1 MPLGGTQ
8 ASPHYSIEAVENP
21 SSESQLTAQPAA
33 QSAVECPAEN
43 VVRLADYRAKRRVR
57 AARAAAALQQGW
69 GPQYYCLRCDGD
81 EFKLYAS
88 GVVHCAHCGSL
99 MRNLFI
105 SGSKSE
111 EPAQ

>member
-1 MPLGGTQ
+1 MWT
-8 ASPHYSIEAVENP
+8 VENP
-21 SSESQLTAQPAA
+21 QPQGDNSGESAG
-33 QSAVECPAEN
+33 EN
-43 VVRLADYRAKRRVR
+43 VVRLADYRAKRRAR
-57 AARAAAALQQGW
+57 SARAAMQGW

-88 GVVHCAHCGSL
+88 GSVHCTHCGSL

-105 SGSKSE
+105 GASKSE

>member
-1 MPLGGTQ
+1 MERGVTAVQ
-8 ASPHYSIEAVENP
+8 CKAVENALP
-21 SSESQLTAQPAA
+21 ETPPATESAA
-33 QSAVECPAEN
+33 DN
-43 VVRLADYRAKRRVR
+43 VVRLADFRAKRR
-57 AARAAAALQQGW
+57 ARAQKAVAASQGW

-88 GVVHCAHCGSL
+88 GVVHCSHCGSL

-105 SGSKSE
+105 SGGKSE